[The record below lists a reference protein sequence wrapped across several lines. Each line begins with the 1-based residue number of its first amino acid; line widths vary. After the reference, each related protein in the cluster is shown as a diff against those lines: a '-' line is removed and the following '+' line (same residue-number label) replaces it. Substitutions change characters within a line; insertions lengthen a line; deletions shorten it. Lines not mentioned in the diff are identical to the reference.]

1 MARTLGISDKCVC
14 VRFEGGGSNLGSTM
28 EFTIIKIN
36 KCQCVCV
43 CVCVCVCEIEC
54 LSVLGSVNYIIVP
67 ILNVGPN
74 T

>member
-1 MARTLGISDKCVC
+1 MAGTLGISDSVYVC
-14 VRFEGGGSNLGSTM
+14 ALKGGSNLGSTM

-43 CVCVCVCEIEC
+43 CVCVCEIDC